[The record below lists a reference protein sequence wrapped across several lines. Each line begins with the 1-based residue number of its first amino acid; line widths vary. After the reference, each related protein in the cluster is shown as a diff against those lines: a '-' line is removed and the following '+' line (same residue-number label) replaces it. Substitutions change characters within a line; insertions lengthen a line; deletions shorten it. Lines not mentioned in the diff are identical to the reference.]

1 MSFVATSI
9 YIWRNYEKIITIF
22 VFIYIIFGG
31 ASHAYDCIGKV
42 TNVVVN
48 PAGVVTLSFGNINWV
63 YLCSV
68 SSPYN
73 GVTPEACKAM
83 LSIAMSAK
91 LSDRNVQL
99 WFGDASNNCS
109 NTAHPAWADLKD
121 WYYGPA
127 LL

>member
-1 MSFVATSI
+1 MKKLLPCFLSSLLFFS
-9 YIWRNYEKIITIF
+9 
-22 VFIYIIFGG
+22 G
-31 ASHAYDCIGKV
+31 ASQAYDCIGKV
-42 TNVVVN
+42 NNVVIN

-68 SSPYN
+68 SGTYN
-73 GVTPEACKAM
+73 GVAPEACKAM
-83 LSIAMSAK
+83 LSIIMSAK
-91 LSDRNVQL
+91 LSDRNIQL
-99 WFGDASNNCS
+99 WLGDASNNCT

>member
-1 MSFVATSI
+1 MKNVAI
-9 YIWRNYEKIITIF
+9 YF
-22 VFIYIIFGG
+22 MALMMFF
-31 ASHAYDCIGKV
+31 SQFSQAYDCVGKV
-42 TNVVVN
+42 NNVVVN
-48 PAGVVTLSFGNINWV
+48 AGGVLTLSFGNISWV

-68 SSPYN
+68 SEPYN

-91 LSDRNVQL
+91 LSDRNIQL
-99 WFGDASNNCS
+99 WFSDASNDCTNA
-109 NTAHPAWADLKD
+109 AHPAWADLKN